1 MIYAFVRFCR
11 FKWCPFLALL
21 ADSAH
26 WWGVTPLV
34 FTVSRRFFQSW
45 AMDVRYVFVV
55 AISLAAKPTTSSSCN
70 SGVLMLQHRA
80 STEMTMSSRH
90 LNGCL
95 KVIVQMAP
103 LRFHRTTDVLHPVGP
118 AAGVVPRGNVTQTV
132 DADALTPRTAR
143 SWVKT
148 EIVVAGMVR
157 GAIGQARSAWMLKP
171 MGSQQPSLHFLK
183 TMSLWTLDTVEVL

>member
-11 FKWCPFLALL
+11 FKWCLFWLFWLIQLTGERWRHWFSRFRVAFSRVEPWTSGMCSWSPSHLL
-21 ADSAH
+21 QSQPPVPAATGAC
-26 WWGVTPLV
+26 WC
-34 FTVSRRFFQSW
+34 FNTVPARRWQCRL
-45 AMDVRYVFVV
+45 D
-55 AISLAAKPTTSSSCN
+55 
-70 SGVLMLQHRA
+70 
-80 STEMTMSSRH
+80 

-183 TMSLWTLDTVEVL
+183 TMSLWTLDIVEAL